1 MALNLPVD
9 VLRSFIAVVDGG
21 SMLRASERVFL
32 SQPAISLQI
41 KRLEELLQVP
51 LFLREGRR
59 LVLTSQG
66 EGVLVHAREIVA
78 LNDRI
83 VATLTGDALSG
94 PVRIGF
100 IQDFAETLLQGVLA
114 QFVALHPDARLEVRV
129 GGTPQLLDL
138 LESDRLDVILGM
150 GAAGDAAAIREG
162 PMRWFG
168 NTELAGRDAIPLAVL
183 ERPCRFRDEA
193 IAALEAAGRPYQLVV
208 ETPSLSVL
216 RATVLS
222 GVGITCRTDLFAGLP
237 EITGLRL
244 PALPSVSY
252 VLRRRERLAPAV
264 LQLHDLIAK
273 QVKDMELSDVRHGSS

>member
-1 MALNLPVD
+1 MALNLPID

-51 LFLREGRR
+51 LFQREGRR
-59 LVLTSQG
+59 LVLTLQG
-66 EGVLVHAREIVA
+66 EGVLVHAREMLA

-83 VATLTGDALSG
+83 VATLTGDAWSG

-100 IQDFAETLLQGVLA
+100 VQDFAETLLQGVLA

-129 GGTPQLLDL
+129 GGTPQLIDL
-138 LESDRLDVILGM
+138 LDSDRLDVILGM
-150 GAAGDAAAIREG
+150 GAAGDAAAIREE

-168 NTELAGRDAIPLAVL
+168 NAGLAGREAIPLAVL

-193 IAALEAAGRPYQLVV
+193 IAALESAGRPYQLVV
-208 ETPSLSVL
+208 ETASLSVL

-222 GVGITCRTDLFAGLP
+222 GVGITCRTELFTGLP
-237 EITGLRL
+237 EITGSKL

-252 VLRRRERLAPAV
+252 ILRRRERLAPAV
-264 LQLHDLIAK
+264 LQLHDLIAN
-273 QVKDMELSDVRHGSS
+273 QVKDMNLSGFQQA

>member
-9 VLRSFIAVVDGG
+9 VLRSFVAVVDGG

-41 KRLEELLQVP
+41 KRLEELLQIP
-51 LFLREGRR
+51 LFRREGRR
-59 LVLTSQG
+59 LVLTTQG
-66 EGVLVHAREIVA
+66 DDVLILAREMLA

-83 VATLTGDALSG
+83 VATLTGEALAG

-100 IQDFAETLLQGVLA
+100 VQDFAETLLEGLLA
-114 QFVALHPDARLEVRV
+114 QLVALHPDVRLEVRV

-150 GAAGDAAAIREG
+150 GVAGDVAAIREE

-168 NTELAGRDAIPLAVL
+168 NAGLPARDTIPLAVL
-183 ERPCRFRDEA
+183 ERPCRFRDAA
-193 IAALEAAGRPYQLVV
+193 IAALEAAGRSYQLVV

-216 RATVLS
+216 RAAVRG
-222 GVGITCRTDLFAGLP
+222 GVGITCRTDLFGGLP
-237 EITGLRL
+237 EIAGPSL
-244 PALPSVSY
+244 PDLPSVSY
-252 VLRRRERLAPAV
+252 VLHKRERLAPALINLCGLISERVNDINV
-264 LQLHDLIAK
+264 LDLSLH
-273 QVKDMELSDVRHGSS
+273 

>member
-1 MALNLPVD
+1 MALNLPID

-51 LFLREGRR
+51 LFQREGRR

-66 EGVLVHAREIVA
+66 EGVLVHAREILA

-100 IQDFAETLLQGVLA
+100 VQDFAETLLQGVLA

-129 GGTPQLLDL
+129 GGTPQLIDL

-150 GAAGDAAAIREG
+150 GAAGDAAAIRDE

-168 NTELAGRDAIPLAVL
+168 NAGLAGREVIPLAVL

-193 IAALEAAGRPYQLVV
+193 ITALEGAGRPYQLVV

-216 RATVLS
+216 RAAVLS

-237 EITGLRL
+237 EIAGVKL

-273 QVKDMELSDVRHGSS
+273 RVKDMVLSGVPYG

>member
-1 MALNLPVD
+1 MALNLPID

-138 LESDRLDVILGM
+138 LESDRLDVVLGM

-168 NTELAGRDAIPLAVL
+168 HAELSGREAIPLAVL

-193 IAALEAAGRPYQLVV
+193 ISALEAAGRPYQLVV

-273 QVKDMELSDVRHGSS
+273 QVKVMELSDVRHGSS

>member
-1 MALNLPVD
+1 MALSLPVD
-9 VLRSFIAVVDGG
+9 VLRSFVAVVDGG

-41 KRLEELLQVP
+41 KRLEELLQIP
-51 LFLREGRR
+51 LFRREGRR
-59 LVLTSQG
+59 LVLTTQG
-66 EGVLVHAREIVA
+66 DDVLILAREMLA

-83 VATLTGDALSG
+83 VATLTGEALGG

-100 IQDFAETLLQGVLA
+100 VQDFAETLLEGLLA
-114 QFVALHPDARLEVRV
+114 QFVALHPDVRLEVRV

-150 GAAGDAAAIREG
+150 GVAGDPAAIREE

-168 NTELAGRDAIPLAVL
+168 NAGLPVRDTIPLAVL
-183 ERPCRFRDEA
+183 ERPCRFRDAA

-216 RATVLS
+216 RAAVRG
-222 GVGITCRTDLFAGLP
+222 GVGITCRTDLFGGLP
-237 EITGLRL
+237 EIAGPAL

-252 VLRRRERLAPAV
+252 VLHKRARLAPALV
-264 LQLHDLIAK
+264 HLCDLIAERV
-273 QVKDMELSDVRHGSS
+273 QDIGELDLHVN

>member
-1 MALNLPVD
+1 MALNLPID

-168 NTELAGRDAIPLAVL
+168 NAELAGRDAIPLAVL

-237 EITGLRL
+237 EITGLKL
-244 PALPSVSY
+244 PVLPSVSY

-273 QVKDMELSDVRHGSS
+273 QVKDMNLSDVRHGSS

>member
-1 MALNLPVD
+1 MALNLPID

-32 SQPAISLQI
+32 SQPAVSLQI
-41 KRLEELLQVP
+41 KRLEELLQMP

-59 LVLTSQG
+59 LVLTLQG
-66 EGVLVHAREIVA
+66 ESVLAHAREILA

-83 VATLTGDALSG
+83 VAALTGDSLSG

-100 IQDFAETLLQGVLA
+100 VQDFAETLLQGVLA
-114 QFVALHPDARLEVRV
+114 QFAALHPDARLEVRV

-150 GAAGDAAAIREG
+150 GAAGDAAAIRNE

-168 NTELAGRDAIPLAVL
+168 SAGLAGRDIIPLAVL
-183 ERPCRFRDEA
+183 ERPCRFRDVA
-193 IAALEAAGRPYQLVV
+193 IAALEDAGRPYQLVV

-216 RATVLS
+216 RAAVLS
-222 GVGITCRTDLFAGLP
+222 GVGVTCRTAVFAGLP
-237 EITGLRL
+237 ELAGPKL

-252 VLRRRERLAPAV
+252 ILRRRDRLTPSV

-273 QVKDMELSDVRHGSS
+273 QVKDMDLSRLQYG

>member
-1 MALNLPVD
+1 MALNLPID

-21 SMLRASERVFL
+21 SMLRASERVYL

-66 EGVLVHAREIVA
+66 EGVLMHAREMLA

-100 IQDFAETLLQGVLA
+100 VQDFAETLLQGVLA

-129 GGTPQLLDL
+129 GARRNCWTC
-138 LESDRLDVILGM
+138 SK
-150 GAAGDAAAIREG
+150 AIG
-162 PMRWFG
+162 WM
-168 NTELAGRDAIPLAVL
+168 
-183 ERPCRFRDEA
+183 
-193 IAALEAAGRPYQLVV
+193 
-208 ETPSLSVL
+208 
-216 RATVLS
+216 
-222 GVGITCRTDLFAGLP
+222 
-237 EITGLRL
+237 
-244 PALPSVSY
+244 
-252 VLRRRERLAPAV
+252 
-264 LQLHDLIAK
+264 
-273 QVKDMELSDVRHGSS
+273 

>member
-9 VLRSFIAVVDGG
+9 VLRSFVAVVDGG

-32 SQPAISLQI
+32 SQPAISLQM

-59 LVLTSQG
+59 LVLTPQG
-66 EGVLVHAREIVA
+66 ERVLGHAREMLA

-83 VATLTGDALSG
+83 VATLTGDALAG

-100 IQDFAETLLQGVLA
+100 VQDFAETLLQGVLA
-114 QFVALHPDARLEVRV
+114 QLVALHPDARLEVRV

-138 LESDRLDVILGM
+138 LDSDRLDVILGM
-150 GAAGDAAAIREG
+150 GAAGDAAAIREA

-168 NTELAGRDAIPLAVL
+168 NAALAARDAVPLAVL
-183 ERPCRFRDEA
+183 ERPCRFRDAA
-193 IAALEAAGRPYQLVV
+193 IAALDAAGRPYQLVV

-216 RATVLS
+216 RAAVLG

-237 EITGLRL
+237 EIAAAAL
-244 PALPSVSY
+244 PALPAVSY
-252 VLRRRERLAPAV
+252 VLHRRERLASAV
-264 LQLHDLIAK
+264 LQLHDLIAE
-273 QVKDMELSDVRHGSS
+273 QVKELDLSELS

>member
-1 MALNLPVD
+1 MALNLPID

-168 NTELAGRDAIPLAVL
+168 NPELAGRDAIPLAVL

>member
-1 MALNLPVD
+1 MALNLPID

-51 LFLREGRR
+51 LFQREGRR

-66 EGVLVHAREIVA
+66 EGVLVHAREILA

-114 QFVALHPDARLEVRV
+114 QFVALHPEARLEIRV

-138 LESDRLDVILGM
+138 LESDRLDMILGM
-150 GAAGDAAAIREG
+150 GAAGDAAAIRDE

-168 NTELAGRDAIPLAVL
+168 NAGLAGREVIPLAVL
-183 ERPCRFRDEA
+183 ERPCRFRDVA
-193 IAALEAAGRPYQLVV
+193 IATLESAGRPYQLVV

-216 RATVLS
+216 RAAVLS
-222 GVGITCRTDLFAGLP
+222 GVGITCRTELFAGLP
-237 EITGLRL
+237 EIAGPKL

-252 VLRRRERLAPAV
+252 VLHRRERLAPAV

-273 QVKDMELSDVRHGSS
+273 QVTDMDLSGLPYG

>member
-32 SQPAISLQI
+32 SQPAISLQM

-59 LVLTSQG
+59 LVLTVQG
-66 EGVLVHAREIVA
+66 EAVLVHAREMLA

-83 VATLTGDALSG
+83 VATLTGDTLAG

-100 IQDFAETLLQGVLA
+100 VQDFAETLLQGVLA
-114 QFVALHPDARLEVRV
+114 QLVALHPDARLEVRV
-129 GGTPQLLDL
+129 GGTPQLIDL

-150 GAAGDAAAIREG
+150 GAAGDTAAIREE

-168 NTELAGRDAIPLAVL
+168 HAALAARETVPLAVL
-183 ERPCRFRDEA
+183 ERPCRFRDAA
-193 IAALEAAGRPYQLVV
+193 IAALEEAGRPYQLVV

-216 RATVLS
+216 RAAVL
-222 GVGITCRTDLFAGLP
+222 GRVGLTCRTDLFAGLP
-237 EITGLRL
+237 EIVGPAM

-252 VLRRRERLAPAV
+252 VLRRRERLAAAV
-264 LQLHDLIAK
+264 VQLHDLIAQ
-273 QVKDMELSDVRHGSS
+273 QVKDLALSD